1 MSKNVEFEKRNFE
14 LEKRIKERRETDVRL
29 GRNSYGGMGMDSIS
43 GNYKKMILE
52 ELEYID
58 LHPEIYRNTTFPT
71 NKNMYMI
78 NLG

>member
-1 MSKNVEFEKRNFE
+1 MPRDFE
-14 LEKRIKERRETDVRL
+14 LEKRIKERQDTDIKL
-29 GRNSYGGMGMDSIS
+29 KRNSYGGMGMDSIS

-52 ELEYID
+52 ELEYISN
-58 LHPEIYRNTTFPT
+58 HPEIYRNTTRPN